1 MEFNDEN
8 KMPVDKSK
16 TRKKHIVDFC
26 QEQCTVRIC
35 KVLFDMRPIFPKEKS
50 EKDKNA
56 LVPNA
61 ND

>member
-1 MEFNDEN
+1 MKEEK

-26 QEQCTVRIC
+26 QEQCPVRIC
-35 KVLFDMRPIFPKEKS
+35 KVLFVMHHIFPNEKS
-50 EKDKNA
+50 EKDKSA
-56 LVPNA
+56 LVTNA